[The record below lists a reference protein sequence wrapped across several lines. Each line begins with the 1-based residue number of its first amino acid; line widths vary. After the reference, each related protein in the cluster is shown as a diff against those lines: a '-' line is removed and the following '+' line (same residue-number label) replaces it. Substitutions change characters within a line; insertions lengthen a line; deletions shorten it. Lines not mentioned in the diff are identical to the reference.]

1 MTNEEIYL
9 EQLRSAIGVSAEE
22 RRGDKRQA
30 TGDKQQ
36 ADSVQ
41 YLAAIQGTTILTTND
56 KMVLARAMMRQ
67 QQQLLT
73 LDKVWRALEKEGIYP
88 VLLKGFGLARF
99 YPEPYRRMSSD
110 VDLWVGK
117 GQYDKVTA
125 VLERELEVEWHH
137 ENETVNERHYNFNTK
152 QGLVFEIHPQTIP
165 FILPKEKVALE
176 NIELPAMTNAEEFDF
191 EGYRFRMPEASF
203 NLLFVFMHAWEHFI
217 STGVGMKHLA
227 DLAILVAERQKGGR
241 IDRQIGEE
249 VTLLSSLSTLN
260 LKEPWL
266 VMGYVVVKAFGLK
279 KEQWPGYEDSRRIRR
294 LGERLYKRI
303 MKEGLTRHKTQ
314 DTGHKTLNK
323 WIGKIWTLGD
333 RIRTAM
339 MIAPYS
345 PQYARHYLYC
355 AVYRGMKRLVVEI
368 SG

>member
-9 EQLRSAIGVSAEE
+9 EQLREAIHLNDGLMNNGLMNENSGSSSAV
-22 RRGDKRQA
+22 DQ
-30 TGDKQQ
+30 
-36 ADSVQ
+36 
-41 YLAAIQGTTILTTND
+41 LAAKQGTYVLTTND
-56 KMVLARAMMRQ
+56 KTVLARAMMRQ

-73 LDKVWRALEKEGIYP
+73 LEKVWRALEKEDIRP
-88 VLLKGFGLARF
+88 VLLKGFGLARY

-165 FILPKEKVALE
+165 FILPEEKAALE
-176 NIELPAMTNAEEFDF
+176 TFELPAMDNAEVFEF
-191 EGYRFRMPEASF
+191 EGHSFRMPEATF

-217 STGVGMKHLA
+217 SSGVGMKHLA

-266 VMGYVVVKAFGLK
+266 VMGYVVVKAFELK
-279 KEQWPGYEDSRRIRR
+279 KEQWPGYEDSRRIRC

-303 MKEGLTRHKTQ
+303 MEEGLTRRKKEE
-314 DTGHKTLNK
+314 GRRIKNK
-323 WIGKIWTLGD
+323 WIGKVWTLGD

-355 AVYRGMKRLVVEI
+355 AVYRGMKRLAV
-368 SG
+368 SD